1 MKKFK
6 FILSIL
12 ILILFVLI
20 GCQSNRKEK
29 PDIDKT
35 AVGNFESYTKNETVN
50 DKISKRYEEVKKE
63 TLSYEIESSDY
74 HYYETK
80 NSFVS
85 SEAGLPNVD
94 NKKYGQIL
102 SEYMYAAEVNPTK
115 VSYNDAIKLAYKV
128 LPDDIKEQ
136 RTKYDET
143 VKKTYIVYSSS
154 QGNFVLGLCH
164 RYMVDESGTEDKN
177 IVVGIDYMKEI
188 IE

>member
-6 FILSIL
+6 FVLSIL
-12 ILILFVLI
+12 ILIPFVLI
-20 GCQSNRKEK
+20 GCKSNIKEE
-29 PDIDKT
+29 PNMDKAT
-35 AVGNFESYTKNETVN
+35 TGNFESYTKNETVN

-63 TLSYEIESSDY
+63 TLSYEIEFSDH

-80 NSFVS
+80 NSFVG

-94 NKKYGQIL
+94 NKEYGQIL

-115 VSYNDAIKLAYKV
+115 ISYNDAIKLAHKV

-136 RTKYDET
+136 RTKYDDT

-164 RYMVDESGTEDKN
+164 ESSTEDKN